1 MFVFEKKYSVRDA
14 RWNKKDEFY
23 TQLIDVEKEMEHY
36 LCHFVGSRVYCNC
49 DDPKESMFWTYFH
62 SNFSRLG
69 LNHLVAT
76 HYQPNGVSY
85 RMDYM
90 GGNDLDI
97 SVGVSSVISGD
108 GDFRSEACVSILDE
122 CDIVVTNP
130 PFSMFREYIDILMQ
144 HQKKFLILGNMNALN
159 YKNIFPLIRD
169 NRLWY
174 GATIHSGSREFRVP
188 KEYPMDASGVRVDEC
203 GNQYIRVKGVRWFT
217 NMDYTMRY
225 QPLVLSCHYTPDK
238 YPKYDNYDAINVDKY
253 KEIPMDYDGVMGVP
267 ITIVDFFCPEQFEII
282 GMTAS
287 WDESP
292 SMQMIKTSKQK
303 RHGPIL
309 NGREMYRR
317 ILIRKKLL

>member
-1 MFVFEKKYSVRDA
+1 MFVSEKEYSVRDA

-23 TQLIDVEKEMEHY
+23 TQLIDIEKEMEHY
-36 LCHFVGSRVYCNC
+36 LCHFGGSCVYCNC

-62 SNFSRLG
+62 SNFGRLG
-69 LNHLVAT
+69 LKRLVAT
-76 HYQPNGVSY
+76 YYQPNGVSY

-90 GGNDLDI
+90 GGNDSDI
-97 SVGVSSVISGD
+97 SVGVSSVILGD
-108 GDFRSEACVSILDE
+108 GDFRSEACLSILDE

-130 PFSMFREYIDILMQ
+130 PFSMFREYIDILIQ

-188 KEYPMDASGVRVDEC
+188 KEYPLDASGVRVDEC
-203 GNQYIRVKGVRWFT
+203 GTQYIRVKGVRWFT
-217 NMDYTMRY
+217 NMDYAMRY
-225 QPLVLSCHYTPDK
+225 HPLALSCHYTPDK

-267 ITIVDFFCPEQFEII
+267 ITIVDFFCPDQFEII

-292 SMQMIKTSKQK
+292 SMQLIKTSKQK

-317 ILIRKKLL
+317 ILIRKKSL